1 MKDVRSI
8 LIWNVLLENK
18 EHSCHHNRDIYHD
31 RDTCMAGIS
40 IIPWQV
46 YLSVPCRNA
55 IAHSLSFPFS
65 HPIELSESR
74 SFCNFLC
81 CFGFVWSLSSSS
93 SFSSFFLSFSFLL
106 SFALVMFIWLHFRC
120 HNCLHWPPQHIHAEQ
135 VRTGLLLAFMPASFE
150 WGLVAWWIKELVNQ
164 GESGWFDAWW
174 SHGSLLYWFDG
185 MYLSYTTDNFKMKTI
200 YM

>member
-1 MKDVRSI
+1 M
-8 LIWNVLLENK
+8 
-18 EHSCHHNRDIYHD
+18 HGRDKYN
-31 RDTCMAGIS
+31 TMAGIPICALQKCNS
-40 IIPWQV
+40 TQFI
-46 YLSVPCRNA
+46 
-55 IAHSLSFPFS
+55 FPF
-65 HPIELSESR
+65 
-74 SFCNFLC
+74 
-81 CFGFVWSLSSSS
+81 LSSNRVQWIKE
-93 SFSSFFLSFSFLL
+93 FLQFFVLFWFCLIFIVLFFFLLLFFSFSFLL